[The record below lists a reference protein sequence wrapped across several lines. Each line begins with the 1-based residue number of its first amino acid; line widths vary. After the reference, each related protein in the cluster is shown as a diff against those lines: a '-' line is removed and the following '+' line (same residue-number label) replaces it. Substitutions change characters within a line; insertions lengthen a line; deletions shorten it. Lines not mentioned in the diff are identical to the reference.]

1 MINSIDERFN
11 SYLNQTFAD
20 NLMHS
25 HMKNFQINHFDRF
38 NHDIKEKNI
47 PQIRILKQLERNELD
62 VKQHYNDIG
71 GKNKNL
77 ICNSLESLNK
87 SNKTSSIFSENE
99 INQTGNLN
107 FILSITF
114 KN

>member
-47 PQIRILKQLERNELD
+47 PQIKILKQLERNELD
-62 VKQHYNDIG
+62 IKQHYNDIG
-71 GKNKNL
+71 DKNTNL
-77 ICNSLESLNK
+77 ISTSSNK
-87 SNKTSSIFSENE
+87 TYKTSSIFSENE
-99 INQTGNLN
+99 LNQKGN
-107 FILSITF
+107 F
-114 KN
+114 KFYFNYYI